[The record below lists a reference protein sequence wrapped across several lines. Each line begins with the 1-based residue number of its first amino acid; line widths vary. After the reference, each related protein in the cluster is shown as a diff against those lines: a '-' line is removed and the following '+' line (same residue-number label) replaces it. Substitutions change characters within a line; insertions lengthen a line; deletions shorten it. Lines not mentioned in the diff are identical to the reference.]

1 MHSRCSE
8 LSTSVRPFFFIC
20 FASVLSSKISCTQNE
35 CEQTANNNDLHDLI
49 LRGFSRGVEAGTGRY
64 FGEVD
69 FCFCHNDEATFACE
83 HLHGMIT

>member
-1 MHSRCSE
+1 
-8 LSTSVRPFFFIC
+8 
-20 FASVLSSKISCTQNE
+20 
-35 CEQTANNNDLHDLI
+35 LHDLI